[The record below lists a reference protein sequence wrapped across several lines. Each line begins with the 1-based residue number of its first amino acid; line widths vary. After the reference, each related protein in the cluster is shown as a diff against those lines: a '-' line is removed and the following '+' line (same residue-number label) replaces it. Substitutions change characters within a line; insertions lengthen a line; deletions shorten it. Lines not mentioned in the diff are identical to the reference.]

1 VTRSGLVTLTTD
13 FGAGSAYAGSLR
25 GALYAAWRDV
35 TPVDI
40 THDIRPFD
48 RLEGAL
54 VLRAA
59 APHFPRGT
67 VHLAVVDPGVGS
79 ARRPLLVAAPVGA
92 GEQYFVGPDNG
103 LFTPFLG
110 AGARAFAIA
119 AAEAPGPL
127 SATFH
132 GRDLFAPVAARLAG
146 GRAPETFGAPVAD
159 PVRLDWPEPVAVP
172 GGWRGVVLQVDRFGN
187 AITNLPGGLVPSDPA
202 GAGVSL
208 GIAGAPRVSRIVRTY
223 ADANPGDVVALV
235 GSADLLE
242 VAVSQGSAAE
252 RLGLAAGHGVTLEL
266 VPGAS

>member
-1 VTRSGLVTLTTD
+1 MSRSGLVTLTTD

-25 GALYAAWRDV
+25 GALYAAWRPV

-48 RLEGAL
+48 LLEAAL

-59 APHFPRGT
+59 APHFPAGT

-79 ARRPLLVAAPVGA
+79 ARRPIVLTAPVGS
-92 GEQYFVGPDNG
+92 GEHYFVGPDNG

-110 AGARAFAIA
+110 AGGRVHAID

-132 GRDLFAPVAARLAG
+132 GRDLFAPVAARLAS
-146 GRAPETFGAPVAD
+146 GRAPESFGAPVDD
-159 PVRLDWPEPVAVP
+159 PVRLDWPRPEAVS

-187 AITNLPGGLVPSDPA
+187 AITNLPGDLVPADPDRA
-202 GAGVSL
+202 RVSL
-208 GIAGAPRVSRIVRTY
+208 GLPGAPRVSRLVRTY
-223 ADANPGDVVALV
+223 ADAAPGEVVALV
-235 GSADLLE
+235 GSTDLLE
-242 VAVSQGSAAE
+242 VAVNRGSAAE
-252 RLGLAAGHGVTLEL
+252 RLGLAPGHAVTLEL
-266 VPGAS
+266 EAATR